1 MNISQIEIDFGNFFC
16 KSSILTFFF
25 FKSKI
30 KLSTG
35 QGSSELPCPVFLF
48 SKRKEVITMKKR
60 HGFIAAAVAVSLL
73 AAQTFAGAYYTQDLT
88 FPLQSSDNET
98 VTGDYYV
105 KSTLDNISWG
115 FLPNRDSEPIL
126 TVPSGST
133 VTFDTVSH
141 EGILE
146 DQGRDPVKY
155 FGQYGVSSDMVLD
168 DAKAIAAS
176 DDPHDFLADGP
187 HVVTGPI
194 AVEGA
199 EPGDVLKVEV
209 LDLAPRVPYGVIT
222 NRHFKGA
229 LPDEF
234 PEKERLETAS
244 VENPEAYGDVSVFC
258 PIHQEDGIWYGTV
271 DDNGTEM
278 KFPLSPFLGIMGVAP
293 DTSEKVSTVPP
304 INVGGNLDINEL
316 GVGATLYLPVEV
328 EGAKFY
334 TGDPHFVQGDGEVA
348 LTALEGSLR
357 GTVRLTLLKAGDS
370 SIPKTSEKFTQA
382 FAETEK
388 YWIPIGLNEDLD
400 EAMKQSVRES
410 VNFLSNQF
418 NLDRAKVYA
427 YLSAGVDY
435 EVSQV
440 VDKTKGIH
448 ALIPK
453 VDFRDIL
460 TLKLNAG
467 SKSIDVGI
475 SSNQFYV
482 PLRET
487 MEALGYTV
495 EWDGATNSIVMT
507 KDGKSVT
514 AVVESNIYN
523 ADGQNIVLTS
533 SSFISEDGVTMLPVS
548 ALSDAAGLSVNWTT
562 SGSVVTGSV
571 Q

>member
-1 MNISQIEIDFGNFFC
+1 MPWGTSASNTLKINKITIISFFTLCRNTTISFHNFV
-16 KSSILTFFF
+16 
-25 FKSKI
+25 
-30 KLSTG
+30 
-35 QGSSELPCPVFLF
+35 ELIPVFKIYLYLCRIDY
-48 SKRKEVITMKKR
+48 SLNNIITMKKR

-460 TLKLNAG
+460 TLKLPRNSFSG
-467 SKSIDVGI
+467 FLPICLHNSK
-475 SSNQFYV
+475 
-482 PLRET
+482 
-487 MEALGYTV
+487 
-495 EWDGATNSIVMT
+495 
-507 KDGKSVT
+507 
-514 AVVESNIYN
+514 
-523 ADGQNIVLTS
+523 
-533 SSFISEDGVTMLPVS
+533 
-548 ALSDAAGLSVNWTT
+548 
-562 SGSVVTGSV
+562 
-571 Q
+571 

>member
-1 MNISQIEIDFGNFFC
+1 MY
-16 KSSILTFFF
+16 KVTA
-25 FKSKI
+25 
-30 KLSTG
+30 KLH
-35 QGSSELPCPVFLF
+35 LRLF
-48 SKRKEVITMKKR
+48 
-60 HGFIAAAVAVSLL
+60 
-73 AAQTFAGAYYTQDLT
+73 
-88 FPLQSSDNET
+88 
-98 VTGDYYV
+98 
-105 KSTLDNISWG
+105 
-115 FLPNRDSEPIL
+115 
-126 TVPSGST
+126 
-133 VTFDTVSH
+133 
-141 EGILE
+141 
-146 DQGRDPVKY
+146 
-155 FGQYGVSSDMVLD
+155 
-168 DAKAIAAS
+168 
-176 DDPHDFLADGP
+176 
-187 HVVTGPI
+187 
-194 AVEGA
+194 
-199 EPGDVLKVEV
+199 
-209 LDLAPRVPYGVIT
+209 
-222 NRHFKGA
+222 
-229 LPDEF
+229 
-234 PEKERLETAS
+234 
-244 VENPEAYGDVSVFC
+244 
-258 PIHQEDGIWYGTV
+258 
-271 DDNGTEM
+271 
-278 KFPLSPFLGIMGVAP
+278 
-293 DTSEKVSTVPP
+293 
-304 INVGGNLDINEL
+304 
-316 GVGATLYLPVEV
+316 
-328 EGAKFY
+328 
-334 TGDPHFVQGDGEVA
+334 
-348 LTALEGSLR
+348 EGSLR

-400 EAMKQSVRES
+400 EAMKQSIRES

-418 NLDRAKVYA
+418 NLDRAKVKVYA

-533 SSFISEDGVTMLPVS
+533 SPFISEDDVTMLPVS

-562 SGSVVTGSV
+562 SGSL
-571 Q
+571 